1 MESNPS
7 SNDVTL
13 IADDGYRLAARMWR
27 PAIRPA
33 QVAVLINPGAG
44 IGARY
49 YYRFAEFLAIND
61 AAVLL
66 YDYRGIAR
74 SSPPNL
80 ATLKTSVEEWG
91 ALDCTAGL
99 HFLRAQF
106 PTQPIVVVGHS
117 VGGFLTGFTN
127 AGSLIDRL
135 VLIGAHTGYWRDY
148 SKNKRL
154 QMYLLWHIVMPLLTK
169 IVGFFPG
176 RALRVS
182 EDIPA
187 GPAIEWANRRHPDFW
202 WNVRTSSGAIDTGR
216 IDNALARFRAIR
228 AVTLAMRFSDDP
240 FATSDAT
247 TRVLALF
254 SECEVTQVLVNPSE
268 IGEVSV
274 GHFGFF
280 RSRFRETLWKAV
292 LPFIF
297 SSQRGSQESF
307 IGTLATK
314 RPNTANESPEPSP
327 PRP

>member
-1 MESNPS
+1 MDSNSS
-7 SNDVTL
+7 SNDVPL
-13 IADDGYRLAARMWR
+13 IAADGYRLAAKMWS
-27 PAIRPA
+27 PAGPA
-33 QVAVLINPGAG
+33 RIAVLINPGAG
-44 IGARY
+44 IAARY
-49 YYRFAEFLAIND
+49 YYRFAEFLATNG
-61 AAVLL
+61 AAVLV
-66 YDYRGIAR
+66 YDYRGIGR
-74 SSPPNL
+74 SRPRNL
-80 ATLKTSVEEWG
+80 AALETSVEEWG

-135 VLIGAHTGYWRDY
+135 LLVGAHTGYWRDY

-187 GPAIEWANRRHPDFW
+187 GPAIEWASRRHPDFW
-202 WNVRTSSGAIDTGR
+202 WNVRTDKGEIDSER
-216 IDNALARFRAIR
+216 IADALTRFRAIR
-228 AVTLAMRFSDDP
+228 AATLAMRFSDDP

-254 SECEVTQVLVNPSE
+254 SECEVKQVLVTPSE
-268 IGEVSV
+268 IGEGSI

-280 RSRFRETLWKAV
+280 RSRFREKLWKAI
-292 LPFIF
+292 LPFMF
-297 SSQRGSQESF
+297 ASERSSQEASICTF
-307 IGTLATK
+307 TTND
-314 RPNTANESPEPSP
+314 PNTAHESPEPLP
-327 PRP
+327 PHS